1 MTMVVGGITRTKE
14 DASYPTQT
22 VSCREKGSRV
32 QASLLEEP
40 LGLVNKKAHSRQKNV
55 TTRRP
60 GLSKLDQSQD
70 WEGVTLPKVS

>member
-1 MTMVVGGITRTKE
+1 MVMVVGGIMRTKE
-14 DASYPTQT
+14 DARYPTQT

-40 LGLVNKKAHSRQKNV
+40 LGLVNEKAHSRQKNV
-55 TTRRP
+55 TTRRL

-70 WEGVTLPKVS
+70 WEGVTLAEVS